1 MINADYYGRQ
11 GLVIIKKKDVIT
23 LSNPGG
29 FRIDVE
35 AAKSGGVSDPRN
47 STLIKMFNLIDVGER
62 AGSGIPN
69 IFSVWKKQGWSAPVI
84 NESFEPDRIT
94 LSLTLG
100 ESSDKKQAIKSSDK
114 KRATKTVAYREA
126 IVAYLTE
133 NVSAKCSELS
143 TLIGISDSRTRAV
156 LSKMIE
162 DNILV
167 TEGENRNRV
176 YKLKA

>member
-1 MINADYYGRQ
+1 
-11 GLVIIKKKDVIT
+11 
-23 LSNPGG
+23 
-29 FRIDVE
+29 
-35 AAKSGGVSDPRN
+35 
-47 STLIKMFNLIDVGER
+47 MFNLIDVGER

-69 IFSVWKKQGWSAPVI
+69 IFGVWKKQGWSAPVI

-94 LSLTLG
+94 LSLALG
-100 ESSDKKQAIKSSDK
+100 ETSDKKQAIKSSDK

-126 IVAYLTE
+126 ILSYLTE

-143 TLIGISDSRTRAV
+143 ALIGISDSRTRAV

-162 DNILV
+162 DNIIV
-167 TEGENRNRV
+167 AEGENKNRV

>member
-1 MINADYYGRQ
+1 
-11 GLVIIKKKDVIT
+11 
-23 LSNPGG
+23 
-29 FRIDVE
+29 
-35 AAKSGGVSDPRN
+35 
-47 STLIKMFNLIDVGER
+47 MFNLIDVGER

-69 IFSVWKKQGWSAPVI
+69 IFSVWKKQGWSAPII

-100 ESSDKKQAIKSSDK
+100 KASDKKQAIKSSDK

-143 TLIGISDSRTRAV
+143 DLIGISNSRTRAV

-162 DNILV
+162 DDILIV
-167 TEGENRNRV
+167 KGENKNRV

>member
-1 MINADYYGRQ
+1 MLG
-11 GLVIIKKKDVIT
+11 
-23 LSNPGG
+23 
-29 FRIDVE
+29 
-35 AAKSGGVSDPRN
+35 
-47 STLIKMFNLIDVGER
+47 LIKIY
-62 AGSGIPN
+62 GIPN
-69 IFSVWKKQGWSAPVI
+69 IFSVWKKQGWAAPVI

-100 ESSDKKQAIKSSDK
+100 ESSDKKQAIKTSDK
-114 KRATKTVAYREA
+114 KQATKTVAYREA

-133 NVSAKCSELS
+133 NVSAKCSVLS
-143 TLIGISDSRTRAV
+143 ALIGISDSRTRAV

-167 TEGENRNRV
+167 AEGENRNRI